1 MKNKSKIRWLVI
13 SSIVLLAILVGG
25 SYAWFM
31 QNAAMTTLLSIVKPD
46 TITISDP
53 DGSDMTELDL
63 DYREGTED
71 KKDPDGTIH
80 IFRPLCIKSTSP
92 IHQLEIVHTTNLK
105 SLSFK
110 IYPATKNDTAFTFD
124 DTAYV
129 SGKYVNVNQNDS
141 SLAKVETL
149 ENYANTN
156 EVADIHAYP
165 LYWVFVNC
173 AIRENYK
180 DGWQEV
186 TSYTQKEFDVVTKTE
201 KIFYYTYYYL
211 EISWKE
217 ETKETDLFYIMARN
231 ISDSE

>member
-1 MKNKSKIRWLVI
+1 MKNKSKVRWLVI

-31 QNAAMTTLLSIVKPD
+31 QDASMATLLSIAKPD

-92 IHQLEIVHTTNLK
+92 IHQLEIVHTTNLQ
-105 SLSFK
+105 SLKFN
-110 IYPATKNDTAFTFD
+110 IYPVTKNNDTFEFD
-124 DTAYV
+124 KNVSV
-129 SGKYVNVNQNDS
+129 SGGYVNKNES
-141 SLAKVETL
+141 GLAKVETL

-173 AIRENYK
+173 VKK
-180 DGWQEV
+180 DQEYNGNCQRV
-186 TSYTQKEFDVVTKTE
+186 TSYPKEEFDVVTKTE
-201 KIFYYTYYYL
+201 KTFYYTYYYL